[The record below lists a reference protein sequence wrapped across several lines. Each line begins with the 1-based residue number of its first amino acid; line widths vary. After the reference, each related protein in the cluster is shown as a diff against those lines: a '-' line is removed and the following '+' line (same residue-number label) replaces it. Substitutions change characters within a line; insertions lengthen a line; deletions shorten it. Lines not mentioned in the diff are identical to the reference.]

1 MKPQEFEHL
10 PVDWK
15 FDFHLKDGR
24 TVVKRG
30 GCLLCVRDGH
40 YAIDEKKCD
49 LIESYD
55 LHDDVHNGMDGGE
68 D

>member
-1 MKPQEFEHL
+1 MTAEEL
-10 PVDWK
+10 GYIRVDQK
-15 FDFHLKDGR
+15 YDFHLKDGR
-24 TVVKRG
+24 NVVKRG
-30 GCLLCVRDGH
+30 GWLLCVRDGH

-55 LHDDVHNGMDGGE
+55 LHDDVHNDMDGGE

>member
-1 MKPQEFEHL
+1 MTAEEL
-10 PVDWK
+10 GYIRVDQK
-15 FDFHLKDGR
+15 YVFHLTDGR
-24 TVVKRG
+24 DLTKRG
-30 GCLLCVRDGH
+30 GWLLCVRDGH